1 MDWTNDLL
9 YQRPEFF
16 TSKKQKL
23 YNNPAL
29 SDVIVRFGEYR
40 LYGHKAILANG
51 GSVWFEKALL
61 GNFSEAKQDILD
73 LGEEDDPD
81 AVCAMIKD
89 LYGDNYFEQVPVDH
103 AEQFDN
109 YLTVYTIGDKYDSAT
124 LRQQA
129 LNKLLRSIESELSY
143 RDIPVPV
150 IHFIQK
156 ILGPSAIVFGDKAI
170 QTGVCQLVSKYV
182 YNLWNNKTFAA
193 LLIKGDMLDEK
204 YGERFRAATLESMC
218 ERRFDNRMR
227 G

>member
-9 YQRPEFF
+9 YQRPELF

-29 SDVIVRFGEYR
+29 SDVIVQFGEYR

-81 AVCAMIKD
+81 AVCALIKH
-89 LYGDNYFEQVPVDH
+89 LYGDTYHEQDVPFDH
-103 AEQFDN
+103 GEYDN
-109 YLTVYTIGDKYDSAT
+109 HLTVYTIGDKYDSAT

-129 LNKLLRSIESELSY
+129 LNKLLSSIESELSY

-156 ILGPSAIVFGDKAI
+156 ILGPSAMVFGDKKI
-170 QTGVCQLVSKYV
+170 QTGVFQLVLEYV
-182 YNLWNNKTFAA
+182 YELWTDKTFAA
-193 LLIKGDMLDEK
+193 LLIKGEMLDKE
-204 YGERFRAATLESMC
+204 YGGRFRIATLGKMS
-218 ERRFDNRMR
+218 
-227 G
+227 

>member
-9 YQRPEFF
+9 YQRPELF

-23 YNNPAL
+23 YKNSAL
-29 SDVIVRFGEYR
+29 SDVIVQFGDYR
-40 LYGHKAILANG
+40 LYGHKAVLANG

-81 AVCAMIKD
+81 AVCALIKD
-89 LYGDNYFEQVPVDH
+89 LYGDTYHEQDVPFDH
-103 AEQFDN
+103 GEYYDN
-109 YLTVYTIGDKYDSAT
+109 HLTTYTIGDKYDSAT

-129 LNKLLRSIESELSY
+129 LNKLLRSIESELSC

-156 ILGPSAIVFGDKAI
+156 ILG
-170 QTGVCQLVSKYV
+170 
-182 YNLWNNKTFAA
+182 
-193 LLIKGDMLDEK
+193 
-204 YGERFRAATLESMC
+204 
-218 ERRFDNRMR
+218 
-227 G
+227 